1 MTGRRRLR
9 LREILPKPYVAT
21 MPEGDDYQSP
31 PPDPAEDGPRA
42 LYARPRPPRRD
53 LWVLTFGEAL
63 LIYAA
68 CHADAVE
75 AWRSL
80 FPGSAEV
87 HDGVRSTEAGV
98 VPVDQPYRL
107 KGEDD
112 GQ

>member
-9 LREILPKPYVAT
+9 LREVLPAPWIAT

-31 PPDPAEDGPRA
+31 PPDPAEDPRA

-53 LWVLTFGEAL
+53 LKLLTMGEAF

-68 CHADAVE
+68 GHSDAVE
-75 AWRSL
+75 AWRWL
-80 FPGSAEV
+80 FPKSAEV
-87 HDGVRSTEAGV
+87 FDGVHQSEAGV
-98 VPVDQPYRL
+98 VPVDQPYHL

-112 GQ
+112 GR